1 MKKLLKSTIN
11 KMLVLTI
18 FVMFFLNIFTMPSVA
33 QDNNKPD
40 ISILPNIIYDE
51 ELTEGEKS
59 TFVVR
64 IKNVGKENISDEDLE
79 IFLFRDQIEDWV
91 AFNSTTG
98 DLDVGESMFLNI
110 SWTPDFGDD
119 ANHVLKIIVNYNQVF
134 DERSFDNN
142 VAFFP
147 SIKISIPKV
156 LTGF

>member
-1 MKKLLKSTIN
+1 
-11 KMLVLTI
+11 
-18 FVMFFLNIFTMPSVA
+18 MFFLNIFTMPSAA
-33 QDNNKPD
+33 QNNSKPD

-64 IKNVGKENISDEDLE
+64 IKNVGEENISDEDLE

-91 AFNSTTG
+91 AFNSTSG

-147 SIKISIPKV
+147 SIKINSKDTELIIENYSCRCFKHWKKCSR
-156 LTGF
+156 